1 MFHINNFKMVIID
14 SLDNIWAEIKPTK
27 RILIR
32 FHEDEFVSF
41 DDYVELVADTVLDLV
56 GLLFSEEHQW
66 MHQIKLSLG
75 LVEHF

>member
-1 MFHINNFKMVIID
+1 MFHVSNLKMVIMD
-14 SLDNIWAEIKPTK
+14 ALDNIWAEIKPTK

-41 DDYVELVADTVLDLV
+41 DYDVELVADTFLDLV

-66 MHQIKLSLG
+66 MHQIKRSLG